1 MTKTERRIWFG
12 IGLLALGALL
22 IRFVHLGDKP
32 LHHDESLHAFYGLEV
47 FRGNGYEYNPIT
59 HGPLLFI
66 LVAFTD
72 WLVGVSDAGVRF
84 GTALFGWALVMMPF
98 ILRKDW
104 GMRVSVIAMV
114 LLALSP
120 NMLYVSR
127 FLRHDPLM
135 HVWTFALVIAL
146 YRYIRA
152 HRPLTLLLIGVL
164 SAFAFST
171 SETSYITF
179 FMLATFLFG
188 GALFETVFKRDSRLL
203 RDAVR
208 SLGRN
213 WKALLGMFAIFAG
226 ISVVFYST
234 FFTNWEGVKTALP
247 NPFDPNSG
255 LGYWIAQ
262 HDVRR
267 GGQPWYYYFLSLGLY
282 EFVPLII
289 GVVGSVYLLL
299 KKPTL
304 LGSMLLWWLI
314 LFLVIYSWAGEKF
327 PWLVTY
333 PLIPLILVASYA
345 LKDVTIRIRM
355 RAIAPLTVVVVMFS
369 FWVYSAFRLS
379 FQNPADPR
387 EFAVYVQTTKDVVRV
402 ANLIRSDAL
411 LRGTDVVDAHVE
423 GELTWPFAW
432 YLRDVPI
439 RSYDKELSAPPTAKY
454 LLVSQ
459 SQEPQWKPYL
469 EAYNKIGERYQLRA
483 WWVPPVAR
491 EQGYTIRELTDYFL
505 DRTIWGNP
513 EGSVLFSVYERR
525 Q

>member
-1 MTKTERRIWFG
+1 MTKTERGIWFG
-12 IGLLALGALL
+12 IGLFALAALV
-22 IRFVHLGDKP
+22 IRLVHLGDKP
-32 LHHDESLHAFYGLEV
+32 LHHDESLHAFYGLEI
-47 FRGNGYEYNPIT
+47 FRGHGYEYNPIT
-59 HGPLLFI
+59 HGPLLFA
-66 LVAFTD
+66 LVALTD
-72 WLVGVSDAGVRF
+72 WLVGVSDAGVRV
-84 GTALFGWALVMMPF
+84 GTALFGWALVVMPLM
-98 ILRKDW
+98 LRKDW
-104 GMRVSVIAMV
+104 GVRASLIAMV

-146 YRYIRA
+146 YRYIRV
-152 HRPLTLLLIGVL
+152 HRPATLVLIGIL

-188 GALFETVFKRDSRLL
+188 GALFETVFKRRSSQL
-203 RDAVR
+203 RDTVR
-208 SLGRN
+208 SLGKN
-213 WKALLGMFAIFAG
+213 WKALLGMCAIFAG
-226 ISVVFYST
+226 MSVVFYSM

-255 LGYWIAQ
+255 LGYWLAQ

-267 GGQPWYYYFLSLGLY
+267 GGQPWYYYFLSLSLY
-282 EFVPLII
+282 EFIPLFT
-289 GVVGSVYLLL
+289 GVVGAAYLVF
-299 KKPTL
+299 KKRTL
-304 LGSMLLWWLI
+304 LGSMLVWWLI

-333 PLIPLILVASYA
+333 PLIPLILVAAYA
-345 LKDVTIRIRM
+345 LKDITIRIRA
-355 RAIAPLTVVVVMFS
+355 RAIIPLTMVAVVFF

-379 FQNPADPR
+379 FQNPDNPK

-411 LRGTDVVDAHVE
+411 LRGTGMVDAHVE
-423 GELTWPFAW
+423 AELTWPFAW
-432 YLRDVPI
+432 YLAGVPI

-454 LLVSQ
+454 VLVSQ
-459 SQEPQWKPYL
+459 SREPQWQPYL
-469 EAYNKIGERYQLRA
+469 ETYNKVGERYQLRS
-483 WWVPPVAR
+483 WWVPPIAR
-491 EQGYTIRELTDYFL
+491 ERAYTLRELTDYFF
-505 DRTIWGNP
+505 DRTIWGNS
-513 EGSVLFSVYERR
+513 EGAVLFSVYERK